1 MNILVINAGSSSLK
15 YQLYNMKDEQVL
27 AKGVVE
33 RIGFDSSI
41 VAHKP
46 IGGQE
51 VKEVSEILDHTV
63 AIQHVASLLASDEHG
78 VIDSLEEIDAVGHR
92 VVHGGESFSESVI
105 VTEDVKA
112 EIRRLFDLAPLHNPA
127 HLKGIVAVEATMPN
141 VPQAVVFDTAFHQTM
156 PEKAYMY
163 AIPRILYRRHQIRR
177 YGFHGTS
184 HYYVSRRAAEFLQKP
199 IDQLKMITCHIGNG
213 ISFTAVEN
221 GVSVDTSMGMT
232 PLEGVM
238 MGTRS
243 GNIDPALVTYIMGKE
258 DLSVSEVNSMLNKH
272 SGLIGISGLSSDVRE
287 IQDAVN
293 EGDEQAQLAY
303 DMYEYRI
310 RKYIGSFAAAMN
322 GLDVLVF
329 TAGVGENSSML
340 RQKICEQ
347 LTYLGVELDHQRNDG
362 GNSERLISS
371 DHSKVDVVVI
381 PTDEERVIAR
391 DTYRLVQELTD

>member
-141 VPQAVVFDTAFHQTM
+141 
-156 PEKAYMY
+156 E
-163 AIPRILYRRHQIRR
+163 I
-177 YGFHGTS
+177 G
-184 HYYVSRRAAEFLQKP
+184 RA
-199 IDQLKMITCHIGNG
+199 H
-213 ISFTAVEN
+213 V
-221 GVSVDTSMGMT
+221 
-232 PLEGVM
+232 
-238 MGTRS
+238 
-243 GNIDPALVTYIMGKE
+243 
-258 DLSVSEVNSMLNKH
+258 
-272 SGLIGISGLSSDVRE
+272 
-287 IQDAVN
+287 
-293 EGDEQAQLAY
+293 
-303 DMYEYRI
+303 
-310 RKYIGSFAAAMN
+310 
-322 GLDVLVF
+322 
-329 TAGVGENSSML
+329 
-340 RQKICEQ
+340 
-347 LTYLGVELDHQRNDG
+347 
-362 GNSERLISS
+362 
-371 DHSKVDVVVI
+371 
-381 PTDEERVIAR
+381 
-391 DTYRLVQELTD
+391 